1 MRASSDW
8 RSARYL
14 AAQRASKA
22 RRAVRDVDEAIRDL
36 EWAARDYGALRVEW
50 TDYNEITRWVRED
63 YDMLCAPVRRRGEAA
78 SQRIHAA
85 HRRMV
90 KAAGE

>member
-22 RRAVRDVDEAIRDL
+22 RRAVRDVEDALHEMAEA
-36 EWAARDYGALRVEW
+36 
-50 TDYNEITRWVRED
+50 DYNTGRADGQGKDAVADIWSALAVNHHKAVAEMVERAV
-63 YDMLCAPVRRRGEAA
+63 VRRG
-78 SQRIHAA
+78 
-85 HRRMV
+85 
-90 KAAGE
+90 